1 MLLAQFEDDP
11 LRSRLRTF
19 LSLHTPS
26 EVLLERGQYTPATL
40 GVINLLAPTASIDY
54 LRSGSEM
61 PNNGRAVMQSLLD
74 KHYFSPSPS
83 TSASS
88 SYSQGSAHNSGGG
101 LPSNNLP
108 SILQALQAGL
118 GDGSSDA
125 VVCAFGGALWQ
136 LQRSLIDYEV
146 MSLQKFFGYVMHVYI
161 VVFSIYHMYL
171 VYITITIRLHNYCSI
186 FLLILF
192 MFTTCN
198 YI

>member
-1 MLLAQFEDDP
+1 MYPYLHLPYLITGTVLLAQFEDDP

-26 EVLLERGQYTPATL
+26 EVLLERGQHTPATL

-61 PNNGRAVMQSLLD
+61 PNNGSTVIQSLHD
-74 KHYFSPSPS
+74 KHYFSPSTSS
-83 TSASS
+83 TSTSFA
-88 SYSQGSAHNSGGG
+88 QGSDHSSGVVAGGG
-101 LPSNNLP
+101 MSSNNLP

-118 GDGSSDA
+118 VDGSSDA

-146 MSLQKFFGYVMHVYI
+146 MSLQKFFGYVGSVYAPS
-161 VVFSIYHMYL
+161 VD
-171 VYITITIRLHNYCSI
+171 
-186 FLLILF
+186 
-192 MFTTCN
+192 
-198 YI
+198 